1 MDFALLYYGDLFD
14 PHYEEPGR
22 RYLYIEGT
30 LRFPAP
36 RTRRT
41 TGRPAR
47 TDTVGLV
54 LCSDTRMAEW
64 VVRDLREERPGVKL
78 IVLGRTASLD
88 AATYGLR
95 DALERPARLGR
106 GNVRRRGGWLM
117 RDRILTDTALR
128 CSGGDVF
135 ARRYLLD
142 PKTGNPQ
149 PTYERR
155 RYRVGFSYAL
165 PVFVYLE

>member
-1 MDFALLYYGDLFD
+1 M
-14 PHYEEPGR
+14 
-22 RYLYIEGT
+22 
-30 LRFPAP
+30 
-36 RTRRT
+36 
-41 TGRPAR
+41 
-47 TDTVGLV
+47 GLV

-88 AATYGLR
+88 AAAYGLR

-117 RDRILTDTALR
+117 RDRILADTALI

-142 PKTGNPQ
+142 PKTGNPL

-155 RYRVGFSYAL
+155 RYRGGFGYAL

>member
-1 MDFALLYYGDLFD
+1 M
-14 PHYEEPGR
+14 
-22 RYLYIEGT
+22 
-30 LRFPAP
+30 
-36 RTRRT
+36 
-41 TGRPAR
+41 
-47 TDTVGLV
+47 
-54 LCSDTRMAEW
+54 CSDTRMAEW

-88 AATYGLR
+88 AAAYGLR

-155 RYRVGFSYAL
+155 RYRGGFGYAL

>member
-1 MDFALLYYGDLFD
+1 
-14 PHYEEPGR
+14 
-22 RYLYIEGT
+22 
-30 LRFPAP
+30 
-36 RTRRT
+36 
-41 TGRPAR
+41 
-47 TDTVGLV
+47 
-54 LCSDTRMAEW
+54 MAEW

-88 AATYGLR
+88 AAAYGLR

-117 RDRILTDTALR
+117 RDRILADTALI

-142 PKTGNPQ
+142 PTTGNPL
-149 PTYERR
+149 PTSERR
-155 RYRVGFSYAL
+155 RYRGGFGYAL